1 MAGIVLFLWTRI
13 LSPDDKIDD
22 KSTILWATEADFLNV
37 GNYLTKYMVLLNF
50 IRPDVF
56 HIRKTIAL
64 CLKYTVLNS
73 VIFKN
78 SSDVE
83 GVYYLF

>member
-1 MAGIVLFLWTRI
+1 
-13 LSPDDKIDD
+13 
-22 KSTILWATEADFLNV
+22 
-37 GNYLTKYMVLLNF
+37 MVLLNF